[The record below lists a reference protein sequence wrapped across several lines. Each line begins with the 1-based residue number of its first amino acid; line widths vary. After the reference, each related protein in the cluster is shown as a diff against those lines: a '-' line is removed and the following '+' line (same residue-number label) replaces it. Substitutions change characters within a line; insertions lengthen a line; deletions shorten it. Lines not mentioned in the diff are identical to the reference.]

1 MTDREFLEAEYKLAA
16 SEPSDIVDHIP
27 LLRALASECRHVTEM
42 GVRTGVST
50 RALLVEDCILRC
62 YDLELDPSVS
72 LLFETARRLNK
83 DVRYIVGNTLAINI
97 EETDMLFIDTDH
109 TYKQLSMELHL
120 HGRKARKFLAFHDTG
135 EPYGGA
141 LLPAIMEFLAA
152 RSDWRVRFHTP
163 ACHGFTVLERITS

>member
-1 MTDREFLEAEYKLAA
+1 MTDAEFLQAEYDLAA
-16 SEPSDIVDHIP
+16 TTPSDIVDHIP

-50 RALLVEDCILRC
+50 RALLVEECILRC
-62 YDLELDPSVS
+62 YDIELDMTVHN
-72 LLFETARRLNK
+72 LFEVAQRLKK
-83 DVRYIVGNTLAINI
+83 DVRYILGNTLAVNI

-109 TYKQLSMELHL
+109 TYKQLSMELNL
-120 HGRKARKFLAFHDTG
+120 HGRKVRKFLVFHDTG

-163 ACHGFTVLERITS
+163 NCHGFTVLERIPS